1 MGASIRCPF
10 GGIAASATIDCFK
23 ERPMAISARFL
34 VLAFLAASLGG
45 IPAALAQ
52 TPGGTADA
60 PREKACNQVANDHQL
75 AGDTRKAF
83 LQDCLKGKPADLPA
97 AASESCASRAKK
109 ADQQKLKGE
118 ERKLFMSG
126 CVKRP

>member
-1 MGASIRCPF
+1 MPV
-10 GGIAASATIDCFK
+10 
-23 ERPMAISARFL
+23 SARLLALALL
-34 VLAFLAASLGG
+34 VAL
-45 IPAALAQ
+45 PAALPPTLAQ

-75 AGDTRKAF
+75 TGDTRKAF

-97 AASESCASRAKK
+97 AASESCASRTKK

-118 ERKLFMSG
+118 ERRLFMSG